1 MSIVVAPFD
10 TADPAAVDEAHR
22 IATAATVADVPDFPV
37 DEREEFG
44 VTLAHPMPGNVFVHA
59 LARIDGVAVG
69 RVQVRL
75 SQLDNTDLAS
85 VTIEVHPEHRRRGV
99 GRALFAYAR
108 RVAVD
113 DGRKRLF
120 WNAVATLPGGAVRP
134 EAGAAFS
141 AAMGAK
147 PALAEV
153 RRRLDTTRTS
163 QVELDDLLAD
173 ARSRAAGYRVV
184 GWHGRTPDEY
194 VADVAR
200 LESRIISDAPMG
212 DLEMEP
218 EKIDTDRI
226 RGIEVVL
233 AARGRRAYHHGA
245 VDPATGRL
253 VAWTMLDVG
262 ASAPWHAW
270 QQTTIVDPDHR
281 GHRLGLL
288 VKIEN
293 LRYALAREPRLT
305 AIDTWN
311 AAVNDYMISINE
323 RMGFRAVDGWTDW
336 QLVL

>member
-22 IATAATVADVPDFPV
+22 IATAVTVADLPDFPV
-37 DEREEFG
+37 EDREEFG
-44 VTLAHPMPGNVFVHA
+44 ATLAHPMPGNVIVHA

-85 VTIEVHPEHRRRGV
+85 VTIEVDPEHRRRGA

-113 DGRKRLF
+113 DRRKRLF
-120 WNAVATLPGGAVRP
+120 WNAVTTLPGGAVRP
-134 EAGAAFS
+134 EAGAGFS
-141 AAMGAK
+141 AAMGAE

-153 RRRLDTTRTS
+153 RRRLEIAR
-163 QVELDDLLAD
+163 LDDAALDELLAG
-173 ARSRAAGYRVV
+173 ARSHAAGYRVV

-200 LESRIISDAPMG
+200 LESRIITDAPMG

-218 EKIDTDRI
+218 EKIDSERI
-226 RGIEVVL
+226 RGIEAAL
-233 AARGRRAYHHGA
+233 TARGRRVYHQGA
-245 VDPATGRL
+245 VDPTTGRL

-270 QQTTIVDPDHR
+270 QATTIVDPDHR

-293 LRYALAREPRLT
+293 LRYALAREPQLT

-336 QLVL
+336 QLAL

>member
-10 TADPAAVDEAHR
+10 TADPAAVDEAHC
-22 IATAATVADVPDFPV
+22 ISAAVGAADQPDFPV
-37 DEREEFG
+37 PDRAEFG

-59 LARIDGVAVG
+59 LGRIDGVAVG

-85 VTIEVHPEHRRRGV
+85 VLVEVYPEHRRRGA

-108 RVAVD
+108 QVAVEH
-113 DGRKRLF
+113 GRKKLI
-120 WNAVATLPGGAVRP
+120 WDAVATLPGGPARP

-141 AAMGAK
+141 ATTGAK

-153 RRRLDTTRTS
+153 RRRLDTAR
-163 QVELDDLLAD
+163 LDHAALDEALAE

-184 GWHGRTPDEY
+184 GWHGPVPDEY

-293 LRYALAREPRLT
+293 LRYALAREPQLT